1 MPGDSAKKRV
11 WGWYW
16 FDWASQPY
24 HTLLLTFVYG
34 PFFASV
40 AAAYFISLGFT
51 EAEAAPRAQAMWAN
65 SLTVIGLII
74 GIGAPIMG
82 ALADAAGRKRPW
94 IVGFAF
100 MYVLGAGALWFT
112 DPGGSNAWPMMIA
125 FGIGFIGAEYALIFI
140 NAQLPD
146 LVEEADV
153 GETSGSGFAFGYLG
167 GVVSLLI
174 ALVFLVEQESGLT
187 IAGLKPGFGLFDAEA
202 REGTRFIGPFVALWF
217 AVFMIPYWRWV
228 REDGPQKAKV
238 AFSDG
243 MKLLGHSIRTLTK
256 KKSLA
261 SFLLSSMFYRDALNG
276 LYGFGG
282 VYATLVLGWGL
293 TTVGIFGIISAIA
306 ATFFCWIGGKIER
319 GTGPKPVVIGSIW
332 VLIGVVVTIVFMSRE
347 MIFGLP
353 LAEGSTLPDIVFFSC
368 GVIIGG
374 MGGILQSS
382 SRSLMVRHTDPKAPT
397 EYFGLYGFSGRATAF
412 MAPALIALVTT
423 TSGSARIGVSPLIG
437 LFILGLILLRW
448 VKAEG
453 VEYEK

>member
-1 MPGDSAKKRV
+1 MQSDNAKKRV

-40 AAAYFISLGFT
+40 AAAYFISMGFT

-94 IVGFAF
+94 IMGFAT
-100 MYVLGAGALWFT
+100 MYVLGASALWFT
-112 DPGGSNAWPMMIA
+112 DPSGSNAWPMMIA

-146 LVEEADV
+146 LVDEDAV
-153 GETSGSGFAFGYLG
+153 GETSGSGLAFGYLG
-167 GVVSLLI
+167 GVISLLI
-174 ALVFLVEQESGLT
+174 ALVFFVEQSSGKT
-187 IAGLKPGFGLFDAEA
+187 IAGLQPGFGLFDPEA
-202 REGTRFIGPFVALWF
+202 HEGTRFVGPFVAIWF

-243 MKLLGHSIRTLTK
+243 MKLLGGSIRNLTK

-282 VYATLVLGWGL
+282 VYATLVLGWNL

-306 ATFFCWIGGKIER
+306 ASIFCWVGGKIER
-319 GTGPKPVVIGSIW
+319 GTGPKPVVIGAIW
-332 VLIGVVVTIVFMSRE
+332 VLIGVVVTVVFMSRE
-347 MIFGLP
+347 MIFGIP
-353 LAEGSTLPDIVFFSC
+353 LAEGSSIPDIVFFAC

-412 MAPALIALVTT
+412 IAPALIALVTT
-423 TSGSARIGVSPLIG
+423 LSESARIGVSPLIG

-448 VKAEG
+448 VRPEG
-453 VEYEK
+453 VEY